1 MSVLAGDTLHSSA
14 SAIKQRNA
22 DVQLS
27 SRTLELSESRTYDR
41 ALETLGAYKLT
52 GNFPIE
58 LEIVLR
64 DMRALGKVTFEIKPK
79 LRWSDRRQVE
89 FRPKAEIRN
98 DHFDDILRHIK
109 NELGGIEQKPFWTR
123 LLG

>member
-1 MSVLAGDTLHSSA
+1 MSVLASDTLHSSA
-14 SAIKQRNA
+14 SAIKQQNA
-22 DVQLS
+22 DNES
-27 SRTLELSESRTYDR
+27 FSRTLELSESRTYDR

-52 GNFPIE
+52 GNFPTE

-79 LRWSDRRQVE
+79 SRWSDCRQVE
-89 FRPKAEIRN
+89 FRPKAEVRN
-98 DHFDDILRHIK
+98 DHFDDIMRHIK
-109 NELGGIEQKPFWTR
+109 SELGSIELKPFWPR

>member
-1 MSVLAGDTLHSSA
+1 MSVLDSATLHFSA
-14 SAIKQRNA
+14 LATEQRNA
-22 DVQLS
+22 DNELF

-52 GNFPIE
+52 GNFPTE

-64 DMRALGKVTFEIKPK
+64 DMRALGKVTYEIKPK
-79 LRWSDRRQVE
+79 LRWSDCRQVE
-89 FRPKAEIRN
+89 FRPKAEVRK
-98 DHFDDILRHIK
+98 DHFDDIVRHIK
-109 NELGGIEQKPFWTR
+109 NELGSIEQESFWPR

>member
-1 MSVLAGDTLHSSA
+1 MSVLASDTLHSPVSA
-14 SAIKQRNA
+14 TKQQNA
-22 DVQLS
+22 DNQLF

-52 GNFPIE
+52 GNFPTE

-79 LRWSDRRQVE
+79 LRWSDCRQVE

-98 DHFDDILRHIK
+98 GHFDDIMRHIK
-109 NELGGIEQKPFWTR
+109 NELGSVEQKPFWTK

>member
-1 MSVLAGDTLHSSA
+1 MSVLASDTPRSPVSATVPQDADESSC
-14 SAIKQRNA
+14 
-22 DVQLS
+22 
-27 SRTLELSESRTYDR
+27 RTLELSESRTYDR

-52 GNFPIE
+52 GNFPTE

-79 LRWSDRRQVE
+79 LRWSDCRQVE
-89 FRPKAEIRN
+89 FRPKAEVRK
-98 DHFDDILRHIK
+98 DHFDDIVRHIK
-109 NELGGIEQKPFWTR
+109 NELGSIEQKPFWTK

>member
-1 MSVLAGDTLHSSA
+1 MSVLTGDTLHSPTSA
-14 SAIKQRNA
+14 TKQQNA
-22 DVQLS
+22 DNQLFR
-27 SRTLELSESRTYDR
+27 RTLELSESRTYDR

-52 GNFPIE
+52 GNFPTE

-79 LRWSDRRQVE
+79 SGWSDCRQVE
-89 FRPKAEIRN
+89 FRPKAEVPR

-109 NELGGIEQKPFWTR
+109 NELGSIEQKPFWTR